1 MTQPTIGS
9 NVRILGSRDFF
20 HCQQSMSHDFKC
32 QVEEVKHE
40 NITFQVWDLA
50 GQARR
55 FTSFFSGKTSEAWK
69 ICRRICVPIGLPT
82 SRTPLAHYSS
92 AAFQV
97 ITMLDALDD
106 SAAGYRCDYLRG

>member
-1 MTQPTIGS
+1 
-9 NVRILGSRDFF
+9 
-20 HCQQSMSHDFKC
+20 MSHDFKC

-55 FTSFFSGKTSEAWK
+55 LTPRFFRGKTSEAWK

-82 SRTPLAHYSS
+82 SRTALVHYSS
-92 AAFQV
+92 AVFQV
-97 ITMLDALDD
+97 ITMLDAWDD
-106 SAAGYRCDYLRG
+106 SAGYRCDYLRG

>member
-1 MTQPTIGS
+1 
-9 NVRILGSRDFF
+9 
-20 HCQQSMSHDFKC
+20 MSHDFKC

-55 FTSFFSGKTSEAWK
+55 LTPRFFRGKTSEAWK

-82 SRTPLAHYSS
+82 SRTAFPCSLIQCSVSSHYY
-92 AAFQV
+92 A
-97 ITMLDALDD
+97 
-106 SAAGYRCDYLRG
+106 